1 MAIHRLELDEE
12 GGRLDART
20 RRVADAFR
28 AVLEALE
35 LDLDDPNLAGTH
47 LRVARAYRELFAGLE
62 TDEPRLRT
70 FPNREGYSEM
80 VTVLDVP
87 FYSLCAHHF
96 LPFFGAA
103 HLGYIPGRRIV
114 GLSKLA
120 RAVEHYARRPQIQER
135 MTEQILALL
144 RERLDPVGAM
154 VVLQARHLCVEM
166 RGVSKPGVITTTSA
180 IFGAFDRDRVRQEFL
195 SLLPEHRTA

>member
-1 MAIHRLELDEE
+1 MAIHRLDLDDET
-12 GGRLDART
+12 GRVDAKT

-28 AVLEALE
+28 KVLEALE

-47 LRVARAYRELFAGLE
+47 LRVARAYNELFAGLE
-62 TDEPRLRT
+62 SEEPRLRT
-70 FPNREGYSEM
+70 FPNRDGYSEM

-96 LPFFGAA
+96 LPFFGSA
-103 HLGYIPGRRIV
+103 HVGYIPRERIV

-135 MTEQILALL
+135 MTEQILGLV
-144 RERLDPVGAM
+144 RDRLSPIGAM
-154 VVLQARHLCVEM
+154 VVVQARHLCVEM
-166 RGVSKPGVITTTSA
+166 RGVSKPGVLTTTSA
-180 IFGAFDRDRVRQEFL
+180 IFGAFDDARVRQEFL
-195 SLLPEHRTA
+195 SLLPQQKPA